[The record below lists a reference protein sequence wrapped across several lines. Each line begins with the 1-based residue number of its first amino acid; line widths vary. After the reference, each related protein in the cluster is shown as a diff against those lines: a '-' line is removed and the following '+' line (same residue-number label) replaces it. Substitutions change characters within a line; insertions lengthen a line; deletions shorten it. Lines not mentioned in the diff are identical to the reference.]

1 MNVISNNLVKL
12 SNISKN
18 IKSMLDN
25 FNNKQITIVQNI
37 INEVYSHAIQN
48 GVVKNSK
55 LL

>member
-1 MNVISNNLVKL
+1 MNIIAENLVKL
-12 SNISKN
+12 SNVSKN

-25 FNNKQITIVQNI
+25 FNDKQITIVQNI
-37 INEVYSHAIQN
+37 VNEVYNHAVQN